1 MLGRQTNMEGWTGED
16 RFVVAAAAAAAAAAE
31 AVDLDMARRDSG

>member
-16 RFVVAAAAAAAAAAE
+16 RFVVAAAAAAAAAE

>member
-16 RFVVAAAAAAAAAAE
+16 RFVVAAATAAAAE